1 MPLDLKAQALLD
13 QMAADG
19 GQPLSS
25 LTVEHARQAV
35 VAFPQLGGD
44 PEPVAQVKD
53 RDLPGPEG
61 AIPVRIYTPAGSG
74 PFPVLVFFHGGG
86 WVVCDIETHDPVCR
100 SLAHAAECIVVSVD
114 YRLAPEH
121 KFPAAADDCYAATQ
135 WVMNNATLINGD
147 PDRVAVGG
155 DSAGGNLAAVV
166 ALMARDRAGPAL
178 VFQLLVYPVTDYYTA
193 GTPSYQENADGYF
206 LTRDDMVWFWNHYL
220 NGEADAAN
228 PYACP
233 LRAASLAGLPS
244 ALVITAEFDPLRDE
258 GEMFAARLRES
269 GVAAALVRYDGMIHG
284 FFSMAGVLEQ
294 GRNALALAAAQLR
307 SAFSG
312 ELGSAEAG

>member
-1 MPLDLKAQALLD
+1 MPLDPQAQALLD

-25 LTVEHARQAV
+25 LSVEDSRQAV
-35 VAFPQLGGD
+35 IAFPQLGGD
-44 PEPVAQVKD
+44 PERVAQVED
-53 RDLPGPEG
+53 RDLPGPG
-61 AIPVRIYTPAGSG
+61 GGIPVRIYTPEGSG

-86 WVVCDIETHDPVCR
+86 WVVCDIDTHDPVCR
-100 SLAHAAECIVVSVD
+100 SLARAAECIVVSVD

-166 ALMARDRAGPAL
+166 ALMARDRGGPPL
-178 VFQLLVYPVTDYYTA
+178 VFQLLVYPVTDYYTV

-258 GEMFAARLRES
+258 GEMYAARLRES

-312 ELGSAEAG
+312 ELGSGEAG

>member
-74 PFPVLVFFHGGG
+74 PFPVLVYFHGGG
-86 WVVCDIETHDPVCR
+86 WVLCDIETHDPVCR
-100 SLAHAAECIVVSVD
+100 SLARAAECIVVSVD

-258 GEMFAARLRES
+258 GEMYAARLRES

-312 ELGSAEAG
+312 EFGSGEAG

>member
-1 MPLDLKAQALLD
+1 MPLDPQAQALLD
-13 QMAADG
+13 QMAATG
-19 GQPLSS
+19 APPLHAQS
-25 LTVEHARQAV
+25 VEEARQAV
-35 VAFPQLGGD
+35 AAFAQLGGD
-44 PEPVAQVKD
+44 PEPVSRVED
-53 RDLPGPEG
+53 RKLPGPDG

-74 PFPVLVFFHGGG
+74 PFPLLVYFHGGG
-86 WVVCDIETHDPVCR
+86 WVLCDIETHDPVCR
-100 SLAHAAECIVVSVD
+100 NLANAARCIVVSVD

-135 WVMNNATLINGD
+135 WVVNNATLINGD

-166 ALMARDRAGPAL
+166 ALMARDRGGPAL
-178 VFQLLVYPVTDYYTA
+178 AFQLLVYPATDYYTP
-193 GTPSYQENADGYF
+193 GTPSYQQNADGYF

-220 NGEADAAN
+220 NGAADAAN
-228 PYACP
+228 PDACP
-233 LRAASLAGLPS
+233 LRAASLAGLPP

-258 GEMFAARLRES
+258 GEMYSARLRGS
-269 GVAAALVRYDGMIHG
+269 GVAAELARYDGMIHG

-307 SAFSG
+307 TAFSG
-312 ELGSAEAG
+312 EAGSGEAG